1 MFSFDTLATFPL
13 SQPVAIF
20 FLVLVII
27 LAAPTLFDRLRIP
40 RIVGLILS
48 GAAVGPYALN
58 LLDYDASF
66 RIFGEVGILYLMFM
80 AAVEIDMYHMRKN
93 LRSGLLSGLITFVL
107 PMAVGVV
114 FNRYAFNTGWDTA
127 TLMAV
132 MYASHT
138 LISYPI
144 VSKFGLSANRGA
156 IVAVCGTV
164 VAVLLALITLA
175 EVVDIRVSGSFR
187 IERLALTLL
196 STAVYAL
203 AVGFSF
209 PFLTRRF
216 FRRINDSVSQFIFI
230 LAMVTLSSLLARL
243 VGLEAIIGAFY
254 AGLVLNR
261 FVPSR
266 SALMGR
272 LSFVGNAIFIPYF
285 LIGVGMLLN
294 VQVLWSGWNVLAI
307 AGAMTGIALLTK
319 RISARLSARICSLTD
334 DEEHLLFGLS
344 SGKAAATIA
353 ATMIGYRYG
362 LLSEDLMN
370 GAVVMILICCVVAPV
385 VTQRAAK
392 SIRMRLRGEVLEE
405 EAGIHPGYARQIVAV
420 ANPVTAEGLLR
431 ISAFMRS
438 PENHE
443 AVTLLF
449 VRSSDDARMI
459 ADGRSAMAAAV
470 GAATSMN
477 LGVEEVERYDLNIVT
492 GLTNTLKERNA
503 TEILIGLHRK
513 SNIVDTFFGS
523 MTERLLRS
531 TDKMVLLSRCLM
543 PVDTVVRIFVYVPRK
558 AEYESGFRS
567 WVARVANLAGQL
579 GCKVVFMACSE
590 TSRFIEE
597 FIREQDYPFS
607 RTYRDMDSWDDFII
621 LSSQISPD
629 DLFIVVSARRDSL
642 SHSSDI
648 ENLPAFIG
656 RHFSRHNIMLIYP
669 MQFGS

>member
-13 SQPVAIF
+13 NQPVAIF

-27 LAAPTLFDRLRIP
+27 LAAPILFDRLRIP

-80 AAVEIDMYHMRKN
+80 AALEIDMYHMRKN
-93 LRSGLLSGLITFVL
+93 LRSGLLSGLITFAL

-127 TLMAV
+127 TLIAV

-144 VSKFGLSANRGA
+144 VSKFGLSADRGA

-209 PFLTRRF
+209 PFVTRRF

-230 LAMVTLSSLLARL
+230 LAMVTLSSLLARM

-294 VQVLWSGWNVLAI
+294 VRVLWSGWNVLAI

-319 RISARLSARICSLTD
+319 RISARLSARVCSLTD

-344 SGKAAATIA
+344 AGKAAATIA

-392 SIRMRLRGEVLEE
+392 SIRMRLRGAVLEE
-405 EAGIHPGYARQIVAV
+405 EAGLHPGYARQLVAV

-438 PENHE
+438 PDNHE

-459 ADGRSAMAAAV
+459 ADGRSALAAAV

-523 MTERLLRS
+523 MTERLLRA
-531 TDKMVLLSRCLM
+531 TDKMVLLSRCFI

-579 GCKVVFMACSE
+579 GCKVVFMAHSE

-607 RTYRDMDSWDDFII
+607 RTYRDMECWDDFII
-621 LSSQISPD
+621 LSSQISSD
-629 DLFIVVSARRDSL
+629 DLFIVVSARRGSL

-656 RHFSRHNIMLIYP
+656 RHFSRHNIMVVYP